1 MLTKTNGVLLSLLLC
16 GASALA
22 QSATAVLT
30 IHADQ
35 TASKVSP
42 TLYGLMT
49 EEINHA
55 YEGGLYAEMVSD
67 NTFHAD
73 WSGILDWYLL
83 ENGNSAAKMS
93 IDKTTGPSQ
102 ALNSSLRLDVTA
114 ASESAQAGVLNTGYW
129 GMVLHANTT
138 YR

>member
-1 MLTKTNGVLLSLLLC
+1 VRTKTNRMLLSLLLC
-16 GASALA
+16 GWTAGALG
-22 QSATAVLT
+22 QAVLT

-55 YEGGLYAEMVSD
+55 YEGGLYAEMVSN
-67 NTFHAD
+67 NTFRAD

-83 ENGNSAAKMS
+83 ENGDSVDRQS
-93 IDKTTGPSQ
+93 DRPQ
-102 ALNSSLRLDVTA
+102 
-114 ASESAQAGVLNTGYW
+114 
-129 GMVLHANTT
+129 
-138 YR
+138 